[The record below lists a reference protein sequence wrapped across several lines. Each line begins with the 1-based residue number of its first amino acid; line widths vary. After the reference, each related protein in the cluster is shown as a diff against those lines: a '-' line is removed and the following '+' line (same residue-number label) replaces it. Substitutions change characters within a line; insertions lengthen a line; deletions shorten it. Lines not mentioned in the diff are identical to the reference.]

1 MVSSTAWG
9 TTRLVVLPRCIR
21 SAVWC
26 HAVELLST
34 VAVSDEWSIV
44 LALHCSH
51 SVAAYPHAFQ
61 TLTTLPTH
69 TPCRPM
75 MALTSGFLETCV
87 HWEHACL
94 VAQTALLGFSL
105 CLKHVTYRELW
116 DTWQYRSPAQPGG
129 KVQSHSTRGSVRAH
143 LGWEVWSG
151 VIGHMIAPEPTS
163 TERRGPEP

>member
-9 TTRLVVLPRCIR
+9 TTRLVVLPRCTR

-26 HAVELLST
+26 RAVELLST
-34 VAVSDEWSIV
+34 VAMSWSIV
-44 LALHCSH
+44 LALHCSR

-61 TLTTLPTH
+61 TLTTLPTR
-69 TPCRPM
+69 TSCRPM

-94 VAQTALLGFSL
+94 VAQAGLLGFSL
-105 CLKHVTYRELW
+105 CLKHTTYRELW

-129 KVQSHSTRGSVRAH
+129 EVRSHSTRGNTESH
-143 LGWEVWSG
+143 LNREARFGA
-151 VIGHMIAPEPTS
+151 IGHEAAPEPTS
-163 TERRGPEP
+163 VERRGPEP